1 MGWSDWYECSF
12 DSNGEIDLGPV
23 EKNAPN
29 WPGIYAIAMK
39 DPNYND
45 YVVQYIGMST
55 TSIWTRLKK
64 HFTGKGNKHI
74 KTRLEQKR
82 NKHRTMEKVNALY
95 FMYLETSKDQAR
107 GMESL
112 FVRGTT
118 PIGNI
123 QQNLSQSWLPRDLQN
138 TEVEVELDND

>member
-12 DSNGEIDLGPV
+12 DSKGEIDLKPV
-23 EKNAPN
+23 EKAPN

-39 DPNYND
+39 DPDTND

-64 HFTGKGNKHI
+64 HFTGKGNKYI

-123 QQNLSQSWLPRDLQN
+123 QQNLSQSWLPRDLQD
-138 TEVEVELDND
+138 TEVEVELDDD

>member
-12 DSNGEIDLGPV
+12 DSDGKIDLRPV
-23 EKNAPN
+23 EKAPN

-39 DPNYND
+39 DPDTND

-55 TSIWTRLKK
+55 TSIWKRLKK
-64 HFTGKGNKHI
+64 HFTGNGNKHI
-74 KTRLEQKR
+74 ETRLKQKKE
-82 NKHRTMEKVNALY
+82 KHRTMERVKALY

-112 FVRGTT
+112 FVRGTI
-118 PIGNI
+118 PIGNV
-123 QQNLSQSWLPRDLQN
+123 QQNLSQSSLPRDLRD
-138 TEVEVELDND
+138 TKVEVELDDD